1 MNEELGVDQA
11 YVVTN
16 GVDGTIPFTPS
27 TGVTRKGN
35 PLQIVVLIPVIDAF
49 GNTPTFTVNVAP
61 THEPALRGTTWYVI
75 VCTEL
80 ELFWTVPVIDDTK
93 ADWAWPPLMLEV
105 KVGAIQL
112 YNVPAGTVPFT
123 PLVPTTGLT
132 VNTTPSHVVVVIV
145 EIVGRGFTV
154 TITVNGAL
162 LVQPLL
168 NVDKIVY
175 VAVCTVWVLFDRVPD
190 IVATPGAICVND
202 HVRPPV
208 VVGFP
213 Q

>member
-1 MNEELGVDQA
+1 
-11 YVVTN
+11 
-16 GVDGTIPFTPS
+16 
-27 TGVTRKGN
+27 
-35 PLQIVVLIPVIDAF
+35 
-49 GNTPTFTVNVAP
+49 
-61 THEPALRGTTWYVI
+61 
-75 VCTEL
+75 
-80 ELFWTVPVIDDTK
+80 
-93 ADWAWPPLMLEV
+93 MLEV

-175 VAVCTVWVLFDRVPD
+175 VAVCTV
-190 IVATPGAICVND
+190 
-202 HVRPPV
+202 
-208 VVGFP
+208 
-213 Q
+213 